1 MFRNLLSINT
11 RHFYVKCSSCRHSVA
26 HRSLNEL
33 HSLIPPH
40 YSFDNHDLPSK
51 CGRSVCF
58 PFVVSRNVSSRR
70 FFAKLSIWC
79 PQKDDIHKGD
89 RQSDVVTESDAQ
101 TRVNKLYLAFTCK
114 VCQTRLT
121 KFISRKAYEKGVVIV
136 KCSGCQNNHLIAD
149 NLGWFDDLDGKRYDF

>member
-1 MFRNLLSINT
+1 M
-11 RHFYVKCSSCRHSVA
+11 
-26 HRSLNEL
+26 
-33 HSLIPPH
+33 
-40 YSFDNHDLPSK
+40 
-51 CGRSVCF
+51 
-58 PFVVSRNVSSRR
+58 
-70 FFAKLSIWC
+70 SIWC

-149 NLGWFDDLDGKRYDF
+149 NLGWFDDLDGKRNIEEILAAKGEVVKRGRLTDDCLEVNPQDSTNME